1 MASSDT
7 DYVFGRKID
16 RKRIATV
23 YFRNKKES
31 IGEDA
36 WDVSEKQ
43 NDSIMAWTKE
53 AAGLLDLYI
62 ATNGMIMAN
71 RNCNYLFSDY
81 GSQEHIYGLEYLKTD
96 QTQEMFGMF
105 KDCNNL
111 KKPGCEPF

>member
-1 MASSDT
+1 MSSSDT

-16 RKRIATV
+16 RKRIVTV

-43 NDSIMAWTKE
+43 NGSIMAWTKE

-81 GSQEHIYGLEYLKTD
+81 GSQEHIYGLEYLKAD

-111 KKPGCEPF
+111 KKTGCEPF